1 MTFQIL
7 EGTADLSQK
16 KNIWHSRKEVRYMDK
31 ELWKAIMQWLEIANE
46 TNKRLTEVRREL
58 DKLGAVSKTNP
69 LDAAL
74 Y

>member
-1 MTFQIL
+1 MAET
-7 EGTADLSQK
+7 
-16 KNIWHSRKEVRYMDK
+16 DK